1 MSGVDSMGD
10 LQGLNLDLESALGD
24 LITATSPVSPGYRR
38 QYSTGSA
45 GGCREEEGWG
55 GGGDGA

>member
-1 MSGVDSMGD
+1 MGD
-10 LQGLNLDLESALGD
+10 LQGLDLDLESALGD

-45 GGCREEEGWG
+45 GGCR
-55 GGGDGA
+55 D